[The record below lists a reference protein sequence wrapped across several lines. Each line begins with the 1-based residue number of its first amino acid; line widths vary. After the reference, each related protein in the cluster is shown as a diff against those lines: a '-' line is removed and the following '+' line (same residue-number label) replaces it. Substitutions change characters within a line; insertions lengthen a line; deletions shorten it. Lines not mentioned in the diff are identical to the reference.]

1 MYIAIYIYL
10 YAYLY
15 AYLYTHLHTHRHIY
29 IYIDDTLAE
38 IRRAAAM
45 EIPRLRQIFQMEV
58 HWPVAEATRSTG
70 RNGLAWPKFLGI

>member
-1 MYIAIYIYL
+1 MYIYIYVHSYTYL

-15 AYLYTHLHTHRHIY
+15 AYLYTHLHTHRH

-70 RNGLAWPKFLGI
+70 RNGLA

>member
-1 MYIAIYIYL
+1 M
-10 YAYLY
+10 
-15 AYLYTHLHTHRHIY
+15 LHN
-29 IYIDDTLAE
+29 E

-70 RNGLAWPKFLGI
+70 LRTLRGRNGLAWTKFLGI

>member
-1 MYIAIYIYL
+1 MYIAIYIY
-10 YAYLY
+10 
-15 AYLYTHLHTHRHIY
+15 THIYMHIYIHIYIHIDIY

-70 RNGLAWPKFLGI
+70 RNGLA

>member
-1 MYIAIYIYL
+1 MYIAIHI
-10 YAYLY
+10 
-15 AYLYTHLHTHRHIY
+15 YTHIYMHIYIHIYIHIDIY

-70 RNGLAWPKFLGI
+70 RNGLA